1 MSSIV
6 PGEMTDNGACNV
18 YAFPTNPPIYVAATE
33 TCLLRQID
41 PATLE
46 TLPNKIDLSSV
57 VNIAGAR
64 PGNKDFLDFG
74 LGHLKSLN

>member
-18 YAFPTNPPIYVAATE
+18 FAFPCQPPVFVAATE
-33 TCLLRQID
+33 TCLLRPIL

-46 TLPNKIDLSSV
+46 TLPNKIDLSSL
-57 VNIAGAR
+57 VNVAGAR
-64 PGNKDFLDFG
+64 PGTDVMIF
-74 LGHLKSLN
+74 